1 MRQHQS
7 ADNMTDSFGALAAL
21 AMNGASQRQQALDS
35 FFRSHAA
42 DPLVLDKWFAL
53 QAMIPEPATL
63 ARVKDLMSHHAFS
76 MSNPNRLRSLI
87 GTLANA
93 NPTQFNAA
101 DGRGYALLADVV
113 LEMDS
118 RNAQIAAR
126 LLVAFKTWRSL
137 EPGRRAHAEAQL
149 LRIGGQETLSA
160 DVRDIVTRSLK

>member
-1 MRQHQS
+1 
-7 ADNMTDSFGALAAL
+7 
-21 AMNGASQRQQALDS
+21 
-35 FFRSHAA
+35 
-42 DPLVLDKWFAL
+42 
-53 QAMIPEPATL
+53 
-63 ARVKDLMSHHAFS
+63 MSHHAFS

>member
-1 MRQHQS
+1 
-7 ADNMTDSFGALAAL
+7 
-21 AMNGASQRQQALDS
+21 
-35 FFRSHAA
+35 
-42 DPLVLDKWFAL
+42 VLDKWFAL

-149 LRIGGQETLSA
+149 LRIAGQETLSA